1 MSLDVPGLLIL
12 FLRIY
17 EMLLVMR
24 ILLSWVSVDS
34 SSVWIE
40 RLITVTDPVLLPFR
54 EIYFRIIDKL
64 NVQIPIDLSP
74 ILVFI
79 LIELLQGF
87 LMAL

>member
-24 ILLSWVSVDS
+24 ILLSWVSVDPG
-34 SSVWIE
+34 SVWIE

-54 EIYFRIIDKL
+54 EIYFRIMDKL

>member
-24 ILLSWVSVDS
+24 ILLSWVSVDP

-40 RLITVTDPVLLPFR
+40 RLIMVTDPVLMPFR
-54 EIYFRIIDKL
+54 EIYFRIIDRL

>member
-1 MSLDVPGLLIL
+1 MPLDFPGLLIL
-12 FLRIY
+12 LVRLY

-24 ILLSWVSVDS
+24 ILLSWVSVDPRG
-34 SSVWIE
+34 VWIE
-40 RLITVTDPVLLPFR
+40 RLAAVTDPVLTPFR
-54 EIYFRIIDKL
+54 EIYFRIMDRL

-79 LIELLQGF
+79 LLESLQRF